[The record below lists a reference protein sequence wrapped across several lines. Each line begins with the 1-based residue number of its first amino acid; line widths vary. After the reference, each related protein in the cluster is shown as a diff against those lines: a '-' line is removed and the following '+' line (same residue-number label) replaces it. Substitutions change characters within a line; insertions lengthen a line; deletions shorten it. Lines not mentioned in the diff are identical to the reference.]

1 MRGVRSCCFLA
12 ALGLAFSAV
21 PASAQATNQLLPE
34 IDVYHQLP
42 SNFRF
47 TFQVKQTREGG
58 EPTQVEIGPSLDFYT
73 KPLLRLAKDS
83 TFALDDETSRPLAL
97 SIGYRY
103 LPQANGGPA
112 TNRLEPVVTFRLPLT
127 AKLIL
132 TDKNRGDLDWKS
144 GGFTWRYRNR
154 VQLEREI
161 AIRSYHMTPYASA
174 EFFYESQ
181 YSKWSDTALYAGCRF
196 PIRKHAV
203 FNPYYEH
210 QNETGK
216 PPNQQLNQLGLILAL
231 YF

>member
-58 EPTQVEIGPSLDFYT
+58 EPTQAEIGPSLDFYT

-132 TDKNRGDLDWKS
+132 TDRNRGDLDWKS

-154 VQLEREI
+154 LQVEGPVRVGT
-161 AIRSYHMTPYASA
+161 YHLTPYAA
-174 EFFYESQ
+174 VEPFYESQ
-181 YSKWSDTALYAGCRF
+181 YGKWAETAIYAGFIF
-196 PIRKHAV
+196 PIGKHV
-203 FNPYYEH
+203 QLDTYYEH
-210 QNETGK
+210 QNQTDKK
-216 PPNQQLNQLGLILAL
+216 PNKQLNQAGLVLGL